1 MRKKTAAGAAAAAE
15 KKTARKGK
23 RPLTP
28 GLSLGSGSG
37 SPVSAGKLRVKQ
49 VRSGIGHADTYR
61 RTLRALGLR
70 HYQHEVVLADT
81 PGARG
86 MLRKVW
92 HLVRVEPAG
101 A

>member
-1 MRKKTAAGAAAAAE
+1 MPRKTAAGAGAAAE
-15 KKTARKGK
+15 KKPLRKRK
-23 RPLTP
+23 PA
-28 GLSLGSGSG
+28 
-37 SPVSAGKLRVKQ
+37 SPKAQEGPKGQQLRVKQ

-70 HYQHEVVLADT
+70 HYQHEIVLADT